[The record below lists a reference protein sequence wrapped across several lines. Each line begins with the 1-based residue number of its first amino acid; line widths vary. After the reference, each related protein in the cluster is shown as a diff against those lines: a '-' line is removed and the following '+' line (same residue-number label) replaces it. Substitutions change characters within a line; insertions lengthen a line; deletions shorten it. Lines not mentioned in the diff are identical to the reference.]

1 MPAKRNRRG
10 NPINKEV
17 PPENT
22 KYNKKVGIPNNN
34 KKVGIPNNNE
44 QVGPMNNV
52 IYTGQRG
59 GRYYI
64 KSCRKVY
71 I

>member
-22 KYNKKVGIPNNN
+22 KYNKKVGIPN
-34 KKVGIPNNNE
+34 INE

-64 KSCRKVY
+64 KSGRKVY

>member
-34 KKVGIPNNNE
+34 KP
-44 QVGPMNNV
+44 VGPMNGGM

-64 KSCRKVY
+64 KSGRKVY